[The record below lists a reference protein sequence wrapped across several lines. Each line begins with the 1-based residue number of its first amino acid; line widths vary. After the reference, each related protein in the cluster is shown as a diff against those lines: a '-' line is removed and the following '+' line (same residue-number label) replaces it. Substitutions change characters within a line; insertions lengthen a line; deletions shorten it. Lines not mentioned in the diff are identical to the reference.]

1 MASQGR
7 TVGRQNVRLVKG
19 HGSVLPF
26 QNQEG
31 LSSRFRTSFSWIE
44 FLASHAYDDVD
55 DSVTDVTFDGSNDN
69 VDDDECNNFAN
80 DKNEDNNYLL
90 KFSVEAANYRFNC
103 EKNRKKVPAGNFSD
117 FFLVFDFFMRL

>member
-1 MASQGR
+1 M
-7 TVGRQNVRLVKG
+7 VKG
-19 HGSVLPF
+19 RGSVLPF

-55 DSVTDVTFDGSNDN
+55 DVDDVDDSDDSVTDVTFDGSNDN

-80 DKNEDNNYLL
+80 DKNEDNKLL
-90 KFSVEAANYRFNC
+90 VKIFS
-103 EKNRKKVPAGNFSD
+103 
-117 FFLVFDFFMRL
+117 